1 MGHIDTP
8 IDRHTDTPMYRVAC
22 TDVPGGLYPGTNISF
37 LVAREAKRLAYYD
50 FPPLAYL
57 HKIDHFGTLAPRC

>member
-22 TDVPGGLYPGTNISF
+22 ILVPKYLSYHYFDTSNALWDTTGHRDTHINWHKDTPMCRVACN
-37 LVAREAKRLAYYD
+37 LVPK
-50 FPPLAYL
+50 
-57 HKIDHFGTLAPRC
+57 